1 MKENQLKKILLCIV
15 WLMSAHLVF
24 AQADSLPIFRRF
36 PNVPPFT
43 IMSFPDSTAFKKE
56 DLSNRTKLMLVI
68 FSPDCDHC
76 RHFTSDLLK
85 HYDLFKKVQIVMAS
99 SMDYSIIKQF
109 YTEFNIAQY
118 PAIHMG
124 RDVNYFLGTF
134 FQVTQFPSVF
144 LYDKKGK
151 LIQDFSGT
159 IDVEK
164 LASFY

>member
-1 MKENQLKKILLCIV
+1 LKKLLLCFV
-15 WLMSAHLVF
+15 WILSVQSLF

-43 IMSFPDSTAFKKE
+43 IMALPDSTSFKKE
-56 DLSNRTKLMLVI
+56 DLSNRTKLMLVL

-76 RHFTSDLLK
+76 RHFTRDLLS

-99 SMDYSIIKQF
+99 SMDYSIIQSF
-109 YTEFNIAQY
+109 YSEFNIARY
-118 PAIHMG
+118 PAIQMG

-144 LYDKKGK
+144 LYNKKGQ
-151 LIQDFSGT
+151 LIQSFSGT

-164 LASFY
+164 LATFF

>member
-1 MKENQLKKILLCIV
+1 MWILSVQSL
-15 WLMSAHLVF
+15 F
-24 AQADSLPIFRRF
+24 AQADSLPIYRRF

-43 IMSFPDSTAFKKE
+43 IMALPDSTSFKKE
-56 DLSNRTKLMLVI
+56 DLSNRTKLMLVL

-76 RHFTSDLLK
+76 RHFTRDLLS

-99 SMDYSIIKQF
+99 SMDYSIIQSF
-109 YTEFNIAQY
+109 YSEFNIARY
-118 PAIHMG
+118 PAIRMG

-164 LASFY
+164 LATFF